1 MQHKKPLLWFPFA
14 LTIIFASLSI
24 FVLTQSPGKVQYYD
38 YDRSNTRTTPDRRE
52 VTCRSLLDSSSED
65 LHCISI
71 QQRHLAWL
79 MFLGPATVGSI
90 AYTGWAYRRFL
101 QAEFEEDKQL
111 AKSQEE
117 SSGGQESSTT

>member
-52 VTCRSLLDSSSED
+52 VTCHSLFDSSSED

-90 AYTGWAYRRFL
+90 AYTGWAYWRFL

-111 AKSQEE
+111 AKSQE

>member
-52 VTCRSLLDSSSED
+52 VTCHSLFDSSED

-90 AYTGWAYRRFL
+90 AYTGWAYWRFL